1 MDSHLWTVITA
12 TLAALL
18 GGSGTVIVSLL
29 TRRKMLAE
37 SRVKSAESADI
48 IEGAATSLVTQYKE
62 DAARVRGQYDELEI
76 NMKECVKEIKELKGK
91 LSTFELRHSKLLEMI
106 ERLMHQIKSL
116 NHEPVCGGTAIR
128 EMGLE

>member
-1 MDSHLWTVITA
+1 MDNHFWVVVFS

-18 GGSGTVIVSLL
+18 GGSGAVVVSLL

-37 SRVKSAESADI
+37 SRVKNAESADI
-48 IEGAATSLVTQYKE
+48 IEGAATSLVIQYKE
-62 DAARVRGQYDELEI
+62 DAIRVRGQYDELEI

-91 LSTFELRHSKLLEMI
+91 LSIFEIRHSKLLEVI

-116 NHEPVCGGTAIR
+116 NHAPVCGAEIIG
-128 EMGLE
+128 EVE